1 MSSNGIFTVKPKH
14 KPFQVEFQLFS
25 NNLSHHHKLFPKK
38 RKQNNR
44 ITTTKENK
52 RCSEFVEKNSIC
64 CKSQLLTAVISRCH
78 DWPFEL
84 SFVHCQLPSPTT
96 WASASASTTVTLCS
110 YDLTSCV
117 VDITNY
123 DQQTRW
129 SQSSSSWSPRASSR
143 FVGISEWM
151 TMIRYSGF
159 PKQVYILSELSPH
172 PTLLPLENAF

>member
-1 MSSNGIFTVKPKH
+1 MINNNAMMKIINDGGDEAADV
-14 KPFQVEFQLFS
+14 VE
-25 NNLSHHHKLFPKK
+25 
-38 RKQNNR
+38 
-44 ITTTKENK
+44 
-52 RCSEFVEKNSIC
+52 
-64 CKSQLLTAVISRCH
+64 SRCH

-96 WASASASTTVTLCS
+96 WASTTVTLCS

-159 PKQVYILSELSPH
+159 PKQVYILSELSPIQPFCRWKMH
-172 PTLLPLENAF
+172 FRKKNLIYMTSTNI

>member
-1 MSSNGIFTVKPKH
+1 MINNNAMMKIINDGGDKAADV
-14 KPFQVEFQLFS
+14 VE
-25 NNLSHHHKLFPKK
+25 
-38 RKQNNR
+38 
-44 ITTTKENK
+44 
-52 RCSEFVEKNSIC
+52 
-64 CKSQLLTAVISRCH
+64 SRCH

-96 WASASASTTVTLCS
+96 WASASTTVTLCS

-143 FVGISEWM
+143 FVGISEWL